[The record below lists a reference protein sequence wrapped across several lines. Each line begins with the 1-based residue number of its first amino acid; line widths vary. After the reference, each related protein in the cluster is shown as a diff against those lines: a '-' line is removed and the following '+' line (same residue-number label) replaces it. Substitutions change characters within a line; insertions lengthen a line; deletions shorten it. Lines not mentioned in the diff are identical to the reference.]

1 MKLVIQRVKDA
12 CVMAEGEE
20 TGRIGPG
27 FLVLV
32 GIMEGDTEDL
42 CGYLAEKTA
51 NLRVFTDEDDK
62 LNRSLKDV
70 GGAVLAVSNFTLGGD
85 CKKGHRPTFIRSAK
99 QPLAEELM
107 SFIWK
112 SSGSRGSGWNRGGS
126 APIWRSG

>member
-42 CGYLAEKTA
+42 CG
-51 NLRVFTDEDDK
+51 
-62 LNRSLKDV
+62 SG
-70 GGAVLAVSNFTLGGD
+70 GGAYGEPS
-85 CKKGHRPTFIRSAK
+85 
-99 QPLAEELM
+99 PLSDEYALLLH
-107 SFIWK
+107 
-112 SSGSRGSGWNRGGS
+112 
-126 APIWRSG
+126 

>member
-85 CKKGHRPTFIRSAK
+85 CKKGHRPSFIWRRSF
-99 QPLAEELM
+99 M